1 MNCPVQSSFQSKG
14 SFKGFSTLKNY
25 FSRFYLTGGEKF
37 TDTLYNKIINN
48 KKITIII
55 ITIAVVV
62 IVIFLLSYTLVCREL
77 GLGG

>member
-1 MNCPVQSSFQSKG
+1 MNCPLQSSFQSKG

-37 TDTLYNKIINN
+37 TDTLYNKIII